1 MKQQFRDMLDAM
13 HRYNRGSLAKELF
26 GLDPTERYDLLV
38 VAPSW
43 HPAKIFSEVRA
54 LVSPLADHAV
64 TKGWRLDWTNKKIAW
79 VHCSRGAANLI
90 DSLSVCGELNF
101 ERMLFVDSAGSLV
114 PDCKVGD
121 FCTPSC
127 AVSGVGANAYL
138 GARLADYRPFSKV
151 TPNDPAFVS
160 EVIGLARQAGHTLRE
175 ASVFSA
181 DSLEME
187 YYHLDEIRA
196 HGCDLIE
203 METSSFYLLADLM
216 EKPAAALLV
225 VSDSMADGVPLAGRL
240 EEERAAYERTR
251 LRAVPETI
259 LKVAGM

>member
-1 MKQQFRDMLDAM
+1 MSKALVAYFSAS
-13 HRYNRGSLAKELF
+13 GVTAKLAKRLAEAV
-26 GLDPTERYDLLV
+26 GAD
-38 VAPSW
+38 VAEIVPEKTYTS
-43 HPAKIFSEVRA
+43 
-54 LVSPLADHAV
+54 AD
-64 TKGWRLDWTNKKIAW
+64 LDWTNKKIAW